1 MHPTLLHPHPTLLPS
16 QCSPVSIPLFPTLYL
31 FSLKTGRHW
40 SRPHQTHTHTHTSR
54 GVYIRGPKHRR
65 GHSPPETSTLK
76 TYLLTSSLQLYIKMA
91 RMLLVVGVVAACVA
105 LVSASCVKFC
115 NHPNGRPGKYLCC
128 DENPGSCPP
137 VRDICPKFA
146 AAADYESRPCTFD
159 PECGTFEKCC
169 FDICEIA
176 LLPPFVTFPTIRP
189 AASKPVPTLATKAP
203 RPVFGRYNN
212 KGWDG
217 SHVAGGDCGG
227 GLCGT
232 GVGKLCQFLPG
243 S

>member
-1 MHPTLLHPHPTLLPS
+1 
-16 QCSPVSIPLFPTLYL
+16 
-31 FSLKTGRHW
+31 
-40 SRPHQTHTHTHTSR
+40 
-54 GVYIRGPKHRR
+54 
-65 GHSPPETSTLK
+65 
-76 TYLLTSSLQLYIKMA
+76 MA

-169 FDICEIA
+169 FDICE
-176 LLPPFVTFPTIRP
+176 
-189 AASKPVPTLATKAP
+189 
-203 RPVFGRYNN
+203 N
-212 KGWDG
+212 G